1 MDEAYKL
8 PNCPICN
15 ESFANVFEAVEHM
28 MEDGEDFDPVLL
40 LPNGYKLMVGSLLRF
55 LYEHSYDA
63 KVVQEVVQSTY
74 LTLFT
79 AETKPHLIE
88 DYIEDV
94 IVRSSMMDID
104 NDLKKLLETGE

>member
-1 MDEAYKL
+1 MDEDFKL
-8 PNCPICN
+8 PKCPLCK

-40 LPNGYKLMVGSLLRF
+40 LPNGYRLMVGSLLRF
-55 LYEHSYDA
+55 LYEHSHNK

-79 AETKPHLIE
+79 AETKPHLIQ
-88 DYIEDV
+88 DYVEDV
-94 IVRSSMMDID
+94 IVRTTMMDID